1 MRFLFLVCLLCSL
14 LFVVASRKAKRK
26 IFEEAAAG
34 TVGMNAEEKVIVDR
48 IRDTLPSELHTKISD
63 MKILR

>member
-1 MRFLFLVCLLCSL
+1 MSV
-14 LFVVASRKAKRK
+14 
-26 IFEEAAAG
+26 AAAG